1 MTTYSMQTCEMD
13 IEYVF
18 TKGIELTLIGRSSM
32 ALDTSYL
39 KRECFSM
46 NDKRSKTDVKEN
58 YH

>member
-1 MTTYSMQTCEMD
+1 MQTCEMD
-13 IEYVF
+13 IEYIF